1 MAEVFVPSTT
11 GEGQGAAQI
20 FQSNPQFADASG
32 IVRGIERGAASL
44 AKQREKQYEKELEAQ
59 KKKAAQNKLL
69 QDAQNKTNIKEL
81 DGAKDLIY
89 QEYVNKAKSD
99 PNFDIEGNF
108 PTLIRDLE
116 SVNSLAE
123 GVSGLSK
130 TLSSGSSKISSYI
143 NGEYFDNTLPVL
155 QSLMNGTAYKSDEER
170 LKAIQDGTY
179 TQDLNAKLSQAFSDP
194 NVIVNADKGV
204 KDAYDGLIA
213 KAQEQK
219 TITES
224 GTTLDGK
231 PIIRETKKVIT
242 NKQIKEA
249 LMNDPSL
256 KTIERNKYAR
266 ENNISPLAVDEH
278 LIENG
283 YEDGFIGY
291 YTELVNYQ
299 FPKDLEFTERV
310 GSKSSESKGITEQD
324 LTIAKEVKTF
334 VNEMQDNPSSI
345 ESRRNINKFLAPYG
359 YQVKFGDGNFKFFD
373 MNDNA
378 KSGDIPEGDAISI
391 YKFIAKNAPEVKLD
405 AINQVK
411 FEDPTKGG
419 NPEVKA
425 DIDAI
430 MKAYANKT
438 QDEAKEIA
446 KKFDGVEYVAADEL
460 VIDGKSYDI
469 TDEKEA
475 NEAYVILEEKGYKKT
490 TRETLNK
497 REAERR
503 GNTEES
509 SNTEEDNNKPEPRK
523 PTLTDAE
530 VKAMY
535 GKKVSREVFKK
546 MTVKQR
552 AKFAQNAGTWE

>member
-44 AKQREKQYEKELEAQ
+44 AKQREQQYEKELEAQ

-69 QDAQNKTNIKEL
+69 QDAQKKTNIKEL

-99 PNFDIEGNF
+99 LNFDIEGNF

-130 TLSSGSSKISSYI
+130 TLLSGSSKISSYI
-143 NGEYFDNTLPVL
+143 DGKYVDKTVPVL
-155 QSLMNGTAYKSDEER
+155 QSLMNGTVYKSDEER

-291 YTELVNYQ
+291 YTELVNSQ

-310 GSKSSESKGITEQD
+310 GSKSGENKGIKDTD
-324 LTIAKEVKTF
+324 LNIAKTVKEV
-334 VNEMQDNPSSI
+334 VNNYQDDPSKVG
-345 ESRRNINKFLAPYG
+345 EINKFLAPYG
-359 YQVKFGDGNFKFFD
+359 ISVTSDDGMIQFITVGEDPKP
-373 MNDNA
+373 
-378 KSGDIPEGDAISI
+378 KSGKIALNDAESI
-391 YKFIAKNAPEVKLD
+391 YRFIAKNVPDVKLE
-405 AINQVK
+405 ALGMT
-411 FEDPTKGG
+411 ELTDPT
-419 NPEVKA
+419 PEGTIPEITETEKTKLDSAFKA
-425 DIDAI
+425 LDNSGLT
-430 MKAYANKT
+430 KAPMYL
-438 QDEAKEIA
+438 
-446 KKFDGVEYVAADEL
+446 DEL
-460 VIDGKSYDI
+460 GIKLKGNWSDGYI
-469 TDEKEA
+469 LVVGEKEYRA
-475 NEAYVILEEKGYKKT
+475 DDEEQAQQAYLEAQRLVAENRDKEGETKT
-490 TRETLNK
+490 APK
-497 REAERR
+497 VA
-503 GNTEES
+503 
-509 SNTEEDNNKPEPRK
+509 TEEDLNNLP
-523 PTLTDAE
+523 D
-530 VKAMY
+530 
-535 GKKVSREVFKK
+535 
-546 MTVKQR
+546 
-552 AKFAQNAGTWE
+552 